1 MLKNQILIITYYWPP
16 SGGSGVQRWL
26 YFSKYLKKLGHCPIV
41 LTIDLDSASY
51 PTFDRSLINET
62 KGIPV
67 HYVKSF
73 NWIKIYSWLKI
84 GNDNKIPQGEFSK
97 KGVLNQ
103 IAGFI
108 RGNFFIPDARVNWAK
123 ASIKEAIRLVKT
135 YKIKKI
141 ITTGPPH
148 STHLIG
154 LNLKKQLNIK
164 WIADFRDPW
173 SDIYY
178 IKSFYRLPFAKK
190 KDKLLEKKVLSSADA
205 VITTTEENLHKDLQS
220 KISVS
225 QNFYKIHNGYDSYL
239 IKGIK
244 KIKNKDFQIVFTGLI
259 TENHSYKEFI
269 ESIVKIQDTNPK
281 IRIKIVVAGT
291 ISDKILYQFNQISNF
306 EYHGYVNH
314 KEAVRLMVNANILLN
329 FMYKQNN
336 KTTMISGKIIEYMA
350 TGNPILMIG
359 DKKSE
364 ASKLLSKQSYNLTA
378 DPKEGQIIIDFIKA
392 IYKKW
397 IEKKELESQ
406 SDAVE
411 SYSREQTTK
420 KLIEIIEKI

>member
-1 MLKNQILIITYYWPP
+1 MLT
-16 SGGSGVQRWL
+16 
-26 YFSKYLKKLGHCPIV
+26 
-41 LTIDLDSASY
+41 
-51 PTFDRSLINET
+51 
-62 KGIPV
+62 
-67 HYVKSF
+67 
-73 NWIKIYSWLKI
+73 
-84 GNDNKIPQGEFSK
+84 
-97 KGVLNQ
+97 
-103 IAGFI
+103 
-108 RGNFFIPDARVNWAK
+108 
-123 ASIKEAIRLVKT
+123 
-135 YKIKKI
+135 IKKI

-269 ESIVKIQDTNPK
+269 ESFVKIQDSNPK

-378 DPKEGQIIIDFIKA
+378 DPKEGQIIIDFIKV

-420 KLIEIIEKI
+420 TLIEIIEKI